1 MNTDNLVI
9 AAMSFLVSSMNFT
22 RFYEKKRPTSLIF
35 GIAYAVMGILYAG
48 LTFRSDK
55 SSDRGSHQ

>member
-9 AAMSFLVSSMNFT
+9 AAMSFLVSCMNFE

-35 GIAYAVMGILYAG
+35 GIAYAVMGVLYAV
-48 LTFRSDK
+48 LTFRREK
-55 SSDRGSHQ
+55 DRGNHQ